1 MRRLDRG
8 HYMIQAAAAKELG
21 NYLGYA
27 RPSEAERHF
36 AGISTLAAM
45 LNLIGEKEI
54 ANCNIEGGS

>member
-36 AGISTLAAM
+36 ACISTLAAM
-45 LNLIGEKEI
+45 LALIGEKEI
-54 ANCNIEGGS
+54 AHNNIARGS